1 MAGCRQINANDVAN
15 TFATINFIVVIVHFC
30 VILIG
35 GHPVTCSEGP
45 YLWRVIV
52 VMSCN
57 KMSK

>member
-30 VILIG
+30 VMLLG

-45 YLWRVIV
+45 
-52 VMSCN
+52 
-57 KMSK
+57 